1 MFKLF
6 VLFVTW
12 ASGNS
17 IPDALFKN
25 LTAME
30 VTLSQASVKAIAQ
43 EVANIM
49 LQRQTPDLC
58 TTSEAAKI
66 LGISPAYLRRIA
78 DRYPHV
84 KQGEGK
90 QARLLF
96 RKEGLL

>member
-1 MFKLF
+1 VAGIELP
-6 VLFVTW
+6 
-12 ASGNS
+12 A
-17 IPDALFKN
+17 ALFLKFII
-25 LTAME
+25 ME
-30 VTLSQASVKAIAQ
+30 VTLSSSSVERVAQ
-43 EVANIM
+43 RVVEIL

-66 LGISPAYLRRIA
+66 LGITPAYLRRIA
-78 DRYPHV
+78 DRYPHI

>member
-1 MFKLF
+1 
-6 VLFVTW
+6 
-12 ASGNS
+12 
-17 IPDALFKN
+17 
-25 LTAME
+25 
-30 VTLSQASVKAIAQ
+30 
-43 EVANIM
+43 M

-58 TTSEAAKI
+58 TSSEAAKI

-78 DRYPHV
+78 DRYPHI

>member
-1 MFKLF
+1 
-6 VLFVTW
+6 
-12 ASGNS
+12 
-17 IPDALFKN
+17 
-25 LTAME
+25 ME
-30 VTLSQASVKAIAQ
+30 VTLSQTSVKAIAQ

-49 LQRQTPDLC
+49 LQRQTPALC

-78 DRYPHV
+78 DRYPHI

-96 RKEGLL
+96 RKEGLV

>member
-1 MFKLF
+1 
-6 VLFVTW
+6 
-12 ASGNS
+12 
-17 IPDALFKN
+17 
-25 LTAME
+25 ME
-30 VTLSQASVKAIAQ
+30 VTLSQTSVKAIAQ

-66 LGISPAYLRRIA
+66 LGITPAYLRRIA

-96 RKEGLL
+96 RKEALL

>member
-1 MFKLF
+1 
-6 VLFVTW
+6 
-12 ASGNS
+12 
-17 IPDALFKN
+17 
-25 LTAME
+25 ME
-30 VTLSQASVKAIAQ
+30 ITLSQTSIKAIAK
-43 EVANIM
+43 EVADIM

-90 QARLLF
+90 QARLMF
-96 RKEGLL
+96 RKEALL

>member
-1 MFKLF
+1 MARFQSPLPF
-6 VLFVTW
+6 FLIFM
-12 ASGNS
+12 
-17 IPDALFKN
+17 D
-25 LTAME
+25 ME
-30 VTLSQASVKAIAQ
+30 VTLSSSSVERIAQ
-43 EVANIM
+43 RVANIM

-96 RKEGLL
+96 RKEALV

>member
-1 MFKLF
+1 MSSPLPFFLKF
-6 VLFVTW
+6 
-12 ASGNS
+12 
-17 IPDALFKN
+17 ID
-25 LTAME
+25 ME
-30 VTLSQASVKAIAQ
+30 VTLSSSSVERVAQ
-43 EVANIM
+43 RVAEIL

-66 LGISPAYLRRIA
+66 LGITPAYLRRIA

-96 RKEGLL
+96 RKEGLI